1 MKKTRETGR
10 KKQNKRGESAL
21 DRRKREANE
30 TRWKTEQNVKDR
42 GQQSKNQGEGNRE
55 ELSLRIFHH
64 VFIFRATR

>member
-1 MKKTRETGR
+1 
-10 KKQNKRGESAL
+10 
-21 DRRKREANE
+21 
-30 TRWKTEQNVKDR
+30 VKDR

>member
-1 MKKTRETGR
+1 LSRVAPPFEQTNTKK
-10 KKQNKRGESAL
+10 NESAL

-30 TRWKTEQNVKDR
+30 TRGKTEQNMKDR

-55 ELSLRIFHH
+55 ELGLRIFHH